1 MITGTVS
8 VLVISFLAQILKKW
22 VRPKWGRF
30 GIQVSVFV
38 LAVLATIVSNLI
50 QSNPLFAE
58 WFGNGITLLA
68 ASIATY
74 EILLKKILP
83 VV

>member
-68 ASIATY
+68 ASIASY
-74 EILLKKILP
+74 EILLKKVLP
-83 VV
+83 AV

>member
-50 QSNPLFAE
+50 QSNPLLAE

>member
-68 ASIATY
+68 ASIASY
-74 EILLKKILP
+74 EILLKKVLP